1 MQKVPDT
8 IVEKVLTELSAAT
21 ADLVKSANIAVSRM
35 VLRSKLS
42 TAISDAGKAERAA
55 EELRAVASIVP
66 RYEQADLFSELPGSY
81 DAAGE
86 GLKPTQVLVPQQ
98 SPLT

>member
-8 IVEKVLTELSAAT
+8 IVEEVLTELSAAT

-42 TAISDAGKAERAA
+42 AAISDAGKAERAA
-55 EELRAVASIVP
+55 EELRATASIVP
-66 RYEQADLFSELPGSY
+66 SHEQAGLFSELPGSY

-86 GLKPTQVLVPQQ
+86 GG
-98 SPLT
+98 

>member
-1 MQKVPDT
+1 MQKVSDT

-21 ADLVKSANIAVSRM
+21 ADLVKSADIAVSRM

-42 TAISDAGKAERAA
+42 AAISDAGKAERAA
-55 EELRAVASIVP
+55 EELRAAASIVP
-66 RYEQADLFSELPGSY
+66 SHEQADLFSELRGSY

-86 GLKPTQVLVPQQ
+86 GG
-98 SPLT
+98 

>member
-8 IVEKVLTELSAAT
+8 IVEEVLTELSAAT

-42 TAISDAGKAERAA
+42 AAISDAGRAERAA
-55 EELRAVASIVP
+55 KELRAAASIVP
-66 RYEQADLFSELPGSY
+66 SHEPSGPLF
-81 DAAGE
+81 
-86 GLKPTQVLVPQQ
+86 
-98 SPLT
+98 

>member
-1 MQKVPDT
+1 MQKVPDA
-8 IVEKVLTELSAAT
+8 IVEEVLTELSAAT

-42 TAISDAGKAERAA
+42 AAISDAGKAERAA
-55 EELRAVASIVP
+55 EELRAAASIVP
-66 RYEQADLFSELPGSY
+66 SHEQAGLFSELPGSY

-86 GLKPTQVLVPQQ
+86 GG
-98 SPLT
+98 

>member
-1 MQKVPDT
+1 MQNVPDT
-8 IVEKVLTELSAAT
+8 IVEEVLTELSAAT

-42 TAISDAGKAERAA
+42 AAISDAGKAERAA
-55 EELRAVASIVP
+55 EELRAAASIVP
-66 RYEQADLFSELPGSY
+66 NDGQADVFSELPGSY

-86 GLKPTQVLVPQQ
+86 GG
-98 SPLT
+98 

>member
-42 TAISDAGKAERAA
+42 AAISDAGKAERAA
-55 EELRAVASIVP
+55 EELRAAASIVP
-66 RYEQADLFSELPGSY
+66 SHEQAGLSSEPQGEMGQER
-81 DAAGE
+81 AANTG
-86 GLKPTQVLVPQQ
+86 TSACSAA
-98 SPLT
+98 SPLI

>member
-42 TAISDAGKAERAA
+42 AAISDAGKAERAA
-55 EELRAVASIVP
+55 EELRAAASIVP
-66 RYEQADLFSELPGSY
+66 NYEQADLFSELPGSY

-86 GLKPTQVLVPQQ
+86 DG
-98 SPLT
+98 